1 MCACKM
7 CKHVCTNACAC
18 KNVNKQ
24 HRMTHSFAT
33 IIKEYKLTML
43 NKSLNTFLGFF
54 VFLYYHYLFIWLGS
68 GAVIDL

>member
-1 MCACKM
+1 M
-7 CKHVCTNACAC
+7 
-18 KNVNKQ
+18 NKQ